1 MNRAQFQD
9 AMKKIMEDMQRGGG
23 MGGFRIGRGGN

>member
-23 MGGFRIGRGGN
+23 MGGIRINRGN